1 MYRVLITDDE
11 KIEREGIK
19 FLLSMEEGE
28 YEIQEASNGKQALNI
43 LRSQQIDFLLTDIKM
58 PHMDGLE
65 LAEKLEYWFM
75 AYKENWR
82 STGKEGDLHH
92 IAEIVFWYA
101 DWLRHK

>member
-65 LAEKLEYWFM
+65 LAEKARE
-75 AYKENWR
+75 ENP
-82 STGKEGDLHH
+82 ELP
-92 IAEIVFWYA
+92 IVIFSGYSDFSFA
-101 DWLRHK
+101 Q